1 MTKEVVTALSFI
13 MVKTESFSN
22 LKNFFLIPHIIL

>member
-1 MTKEVVTALSFI
+1 MAKEVVTALSFI

-22 LKNFFLIPHIIL
+22 LEKFFLIPHTIL